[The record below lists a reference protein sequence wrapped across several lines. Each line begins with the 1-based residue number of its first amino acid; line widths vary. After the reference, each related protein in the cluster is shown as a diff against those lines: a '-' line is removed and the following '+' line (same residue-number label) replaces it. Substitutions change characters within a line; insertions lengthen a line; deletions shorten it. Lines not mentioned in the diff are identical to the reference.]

1 MAIGRYPSSGTIATS
16 CTYSAACGHQ
26 QGKSPQRA
34 GSVVAMTPA
43 CAGSDGVRDVD
54 EDVAHAESRRQQ
66 VAQTADA
73 ERLGGV
79 VARGHEMDLGL
90 ARASHGALDRL
101 ARHEGVETVRDRVL
115 EVVGAR
121 ARDNPDGPNPLPAVR
136 ERERLAARRGAGAR
150 DELIGPDPVAGQA
163 ARHADRRALV
173 RAERLPALAADRA
186 GEQRVV

>member
-1 MAIGRYPSSGTIATS
+1 MAIGRYPSRGTIATS

-90 ARASHGALDRL
+90 ARASEGALDRL
-101 ARHEGVETVRDRVL
+101 ARHEGVEPVRDRVL

-121 ARDNPDGPNPLPAVR
+121 ARDDPDGPNPLRAVR
-136 ERERLAARRGAGAR
+136 ERERLPAGRVAEAGGGVVGAA
-150 DELIGPDPVAGQA
+150 P
-163 ARHADRRALV
+163 
-173 RAERLPALAADRA
+173 
-186 GEQRVV
+186 